1 MSTAGPK
8 QHIQKPDVT
17 VRDKKLEPLNVQLKK
32 IDQELSLIKQ
42 QIDNTDFSKDA
53 KNSKEKLQ
61 GELKE
66 VIKTQSDL
74 KAKRQ
79 QIHDQ
84 IKFLDAQIKRKS
96 GEIND
101 LVGKNKKFQNVGQIK
116 QRLAEIDD
124 EIASGDLSLVEERL
138 RVKEMQSLHKLS
150 KDFQV
155 VEPIRKSIEEEK
167 EQIDALKKELNAS
180 NPKEVAAKF
189 ETIQGQINNLNSKNQ
204 VVYDKRKTLITKRSA
219 LYNKRD
225 EIYTQIRKIR
235 GDFDNEFKSFKKK
248 LDEQRLKREEDEK
261 LSKILEDKEE
271 KVGKL
276 QERLNHAKQ
285 PAFTFELESIENM
298 LTVLDPTYVKPVKN
312 VLGIDFGST
321 SQQTATPTKTVD
333 SEGLVPIVKEREGFF
348 SASTAS
354 KSKKHKKKAQSTKF
368 SLEPS
373 MIALL
378 AELDIRVPL
387 SKDDVPATVEQ
398 LKAKHEDL
406 TAKQP
411 EATEK
416 NIAEAEE
423 QLKKLNL
430 EYEAKEQKV
439 KEEIEA
445 KKLKEQKEKEDA
457 AAADAAVPTE
467 A

>member
-1 MSTAGPK
+1 MSGARPR
-8 QHIQKPDVT
+8 QHIKKPDVG

-32 IDQELSLIKQ
+32 IDQELALIKQ

-53 KNSKEKLQ
+53 KSSKEKLQ

-74 KAKRQ
+74 KSKRQ
-79 QIHDQ
+79 QVHDK

-96 GEIND
+96 GEISD
-101 LVGKNKKFQNVGQIK
+101 LVGKNKKFQNVSQVK
-116 QRLAEIDD
+116 QRLAEIDE
-124 EIASGDLSLVEERL
+124 EIASGELSLVEERL
-138 RVKEMQSLHKLS
+138 RVKEMQNLSKLS
-150 KDFQV
+150 KDYQV

-167 EQIDALKKELNAS
+167 QQIDALKQELTAS
-180 NPKEVAAKF
+180 NPREVANKF
-189 ETIQGQINNLNSKNQ
+189 ETIQGEINNLNSKNQ
-204 VVYDKRKTLITKRSA
+204 VVYDKRKVLITKRSA
-219 LYNKRD
+219 LYSKRD
-225 EIYTQIRKIR
+225 EIYAQIRKIR
-235 GDFDNEFKSFKKK
+235 GDFDNEFKSFKRKMD
-248 LDEQRLKREEDEK
+248 DERLKREEDEK

-276 QERLNHAKQ
+276 QEKLNHAKQ
-285 PAFTFELESIENM
+285 PAFTFELESIENI

-312 VLGIDFGST
+312 VLGIDFGNT
-321 SQQTATPTKTVD
+321 SQQPATPAKVVD

-348 SASTAS
+348 AAPTVS
-354 KSKKHKKKAQSTKF
+354 KSKKHKKKTQSTKF

-387 SKDDVPATVEQ
+387 SKEDVPATVEQ
-398 LKAKHEDL
+398 LKAKHEEL
-406 TAKQP
+406 TGKQSD
-411 EATEK
+411 ATDK

-423 QLKKLNL
+423 QLKKLQL
-430 EYEAKEQKV
+430 DYEAKEQKV

-445 KKLKEQKEKEDA
+445 KKLKEQKEKEEEVA
-457 AAADAAVPTE
+457 AATE